1 MTGKKHEPDLLL
13 FSSKQRSVQ
22 FNFCSKK
29 IWTNEEWWLELEK
42 LKIDDSGV
50 LMVMAYLNMLE
61 PPIGLSVNDMI
72 VKLGTV
78 ADLVSIHPGYQ
89 DEFPK
94 EVPGPPEFRAL
105 AGELHLLDQESANK
119 DRLKMALKA
128 EKHFESA
135 TALTLFGQFAV
146 MKAIKYK
153 DMSYIERIG
162 LDRKLKQTG
171 KKALHHGPIGAPD
184 PFAAK
189 HGPDSGSLLFK
200 VGKQKGAAHYDIWS
214 CLGDPNNQDS
224 WSLAATF
231 LNTRNMRIDGLE
243 PGKVYFFRV
252 RCLGA
257 TGFGPWSSIIK
268 IMVI

>member
-1 MTGKKHEPDLLL
+1 MLPTV
-13 FSSKQRSVQ
+13 SK
-22 FNFCSKK
+22 
-29 IWTNEEWWLELEK
+29 I
-42 LKIDDSGV
+42 KIDN
-50 LMVMAYLNMLE
+50 LEAFMVMAYLNMLE
-61 PPIGLSVNDMI
+61 PTIGLGVNDMI

-94 EVPGPPEFRAL
+94 EVPGPPDFRVL
-105 AGELHLLDQESANK
+105 AGELHLLDQESINK

-128 EKHFESA
+128 EKLFESA

-153 DMSYIERIG
+153 DMSYIDRIG
-162 LDRKLKQTG
+162 LDRKIKHTG
-171 KKALHHGPIGAPD
+171 KKAIHHGPIGAPGQ
-184 PFAAK
+184 FAAK
-189 HGPDSGSLLFK
+189 HGPDSGSILFK
-200 VGKQKGAAHYDIWS
+200 VGKQNGAAHYDIWS
-214 CLGDPNNQDS
+214 CLGDPNNEDS

-243 PGKVYFFRV
+243 PGKVYMFRV